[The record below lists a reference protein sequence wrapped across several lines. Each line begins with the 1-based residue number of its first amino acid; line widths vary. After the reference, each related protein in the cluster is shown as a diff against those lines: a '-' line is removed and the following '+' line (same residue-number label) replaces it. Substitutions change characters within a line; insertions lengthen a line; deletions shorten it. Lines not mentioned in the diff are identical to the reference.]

1 MGKTLYIEA
10 KTLNLDKV
18 TAFVEAE
25 LKEKGC
31 TLKQIMQVRLVVE
44 EIFVN
49 IARYAYVQIDPEGRV
64 IPNSGTGPVEIF
76 IDIDDSRIL
85 LTFID
90 EGKEYNP
97 LKKEDPDIMLPPE
110 DRRIGGLGIYM
121 VKKIMDEVEYRYE
134 GGKNIL
140 SVTKMRS

>member
-1 MGKTLYIEA
+1 MEKTLYLEA
-10 KTLNLDKV
+10 KISNLDKV

-31 TLKQIMQVRLVVE
+31 TLKQILQVSLVVE

-49 IARYAYVQIDPEGRV
+49 IARYAYGQIDPEGRV
-64 IPNSGTGPVEIF
+64 IPNSGTGSVEIL
-76 IDIDDSRIL
+76 IDVDDLGIF

-121 VKKIMDEVEYRYE
+121 VKKIMDEVNYRYE
-134 GGKNIL
+134 DGRNIL
-140 SVTKMRS
+140 SVTKMRI

>member
-1 MGKTLYIEA
+1 MGKTLHIEA

-31 TLKQIMQVRLVVE
+31 THKQILQVGLVVE

-49 IARYAYVQIDPEGRV
+49 IARYAYVQNGSDGRI
-64 IPNSGTGPVEIF
+64 IPNSGTGPVAI
-76 IDIDDSRIL
+76 ILDVDDSRIL
-85 LTFID
+85 LTFVD
-90 EGKEYNP
+90 KGKEYNP
-97 LKKEDPDIMLPPE
+97 LKKRDPDIMLPPE
-110 DRRIGGLGIYM
+110 ERKIGGLGIYM

>member
-1 MGKTLYIEA
+1 MGKTLHIEA

-31 TLKQIMQVRLVVE
+31 TLKQILQVSLVVE

-64 IPNSGTGPVEIF
+64 IPNSGTGFVEIL
-76 IDIDDSRIL
+76 IDVDDLGIF

-97 LKKEDPDIMLPPE
+97 LEKEDPDIMLPPE